1 MRRARKFFS
10 LIADG
15 MKIKMTATVMKPKAA
30 ARMETKSLP
39 QRKLVILMVI
49 IQRVRTV
56 RKARMTR
63 RSRTMKRKMKKRKR
77 KIEE

>member
-1 MRRARKFFS
+1 MRFS
-10 LIADG
+10 FVADG
-15 MKIKMTATVMKPKAA
+15 MKIKCTAA
-30 ARMETKSLP
+30 AAKMITALTMETKSLP